1 MDRKEYFLSLR
12 GMFSGI
18 HKFAEIQYTRH
29 SAEEADAGS
38 IPENYSPESGI
49 ALQIKPARADFKKA
63 GTQTCQHAFF
73 S

>member
-1 MDRKEYFLSLR
+1 
-12 GMFSGI
+12 MFSGI

-49 ALQIKPARADFKKA
+49 AEQVGPAQADFKKA
-63 GTQTCQHAFF
+63 GTQTCK
-73 S
+73 